1 MLEPALK
8 QASGMTCMSPPL
20 HWWPQNSAYV
30 IHLFD
35 TRWHQCTLMDC
46 KVKQREQQRA
56 HPQQIAH
63 CACHLTSREPVCR
76 GQLPLTN
83 AQMRFASTLTI
94 THAVKPEE
102 QHCVP
107 DAPWLTFISFV
118 SLNTWQKLSRLT
130 VLDRQPAL
138 KSCLCRNW
146 RHTCICTWT
155 HSKQESDAS
164 VPYLSVTANKASLWE
179 IRSYFIRIIKRSE
192 NHTLPITWSYKLHI
206 VLISCSTTH
215 WLWLT
220 RHPIPLQKTGRFSI
234 FSPLTT
240 LLITSKQ
247 TWLGR
252 S

>member
-1 MLEPALK
+1 MATKLCLCNSPFRHK
-8 QASGMTCMSPPL
+8 VASVHTDGLQGETKGATKGS
-20 HWWPQNSAYV
+20 STA
-30 IHLFD
+30 D
-35 TRWHQCTLMDC
+35 ST
-46 KVKQREQQRA
+46 
-56 HPQQIAH
+56 H

-164 VPYLSVTANKASLWE
+164 MLYLSVTANKASLWE

-220 RHPIPLQKTGRFSI
+220 RHPIPLQKRGRFSI